1 MIKIMPSMLAANHGY
16 IQEEVKRVGKWGVD
30 ALHLDIMELD
40 AVSDIGFLPHDRSYP
55 LIHTASF
62 RLSHDAM

>member
-16 IQEEVKRVGKWGVD
+16 IQEEVKRVEKWGVD
-30 ALHLDIMELD
+30 ALHL
-40 AVSDIGFLPHDRSYP
+40 DRSYP